1 MKLTRLLS
9 DLILEQV
16 KPDGSLPIVSF
27 VYDKFLINLSATYH
41 QWNQRQ
47 GNKSLDE
54 IVEIYD
60 YNFTNNPKFYERVGA
75 PNKLIGS
82 IFIDDFDKIKNRM
95 SKLDLVRPNN
105 TISVVKEVGDDL
117 GLPYF
122 MNYLEFIVLADDLKN
137 YKIITSAFSKNGS
150 YLMTT
155 KENKNSPKLLL

>member
-9 DLILEQV
+9 DLISEQV

-27 VYDKFLINLSATYH
+27 VHDKFLINLSATYH

-60 YNFTNNPKFYERVGA
+60 YNFENNPKFYERVGA

-82 IFIDDFDKIKNRM
+82 IFIDDFDKIKNKM
-95 SKLDLVRPNN
+95 SRLDLVRPNN
-105 TISVVKEVGDDL
+105 TISVIKEVGDDL
-117 GLPYF
+117 GLLYF

-137 YKIITSAFSKNGS
+137 YKIINR
-150 YLMTT
+150 L
-155 KENKNSPKLLL
+155 KL